1 MWIYTHKGFLSIVQ
15 DFRDE
20 NQVVVR
26 GKFKEDILT
35 YFPQASLAI
44 DTGVDYKFKT
54 SLPKEEVA
62 NRLQLYVMS
71 ELNVRHAL
79 KAREKKIS

>member
-1 MWIYTHKGFLSIVQ
+1 MPQQGTWKFLP
-15 DFRDE
+15 FRGSPHSW
-20 NQVVVR
+20 R

-54 SLPKEEVA
+54 SLPKKEVA
-62 NRLQLYVMS
+62 ERLQHYIMS
-71 ELNVRHAL
+71 ELNVRQAL
-79 KAREKKIS
+79 RKAKGKKIS